1 MMKKFLKNKK
11 GEGYVDSAILILVS
25 VLMIAFA
32 VNVYPVFV
40 AKSQLDH
47 FANEIVRE
55 AEVTGQIGDS
65 VNSRINKL
73 KKELVDVDSIKWD
86 AKYISG
92 TKKIQLNDSINVT
105 LEKKMN
111 IGFFTFGSFPINVQA
126 RDSGFS
132 EVFHK

>member
-1 MMKKFLKNKK
+1 MKNKK
-11 GEGYVDSAILILVS
+11 GEGYIDAVIVILVS
-25 VLMIAFA
+25 ALMIAFA

>member
-1 MMKKFLKNKK
+1 MKNKK
-11 GEGYVDSAILILVS
+11 GEGYIDAVIVILVS
-25 VLMIAFA
+25 SLMLAFA

-92 TKKIQLNDSINVT
+92 TKKIQLNDSINVKV
-105 LEKKMN
+105 EKKMN
-111 IGFFTFGSFPINVQA
+111 IGFFTFGSFPINVHGK
-126 RDSGFS
+126 DSGFS
-132 EVFHK
+132 EVFWK

>member
-1 MMKKFLKNKK
+1 MKNKK
-11 GEGYVDSAILILVS
+11 GEGYIDAVIVILVS
-25 VLMIAFA
+25 ALMIAFA

-111 IGFFTFGSFPINVQA
+111 IGFFTFGSFPINVPGK
-126 RDSGFS
+126 DSGFS

>member
-1 MMKKFLKNKK
+1 MIKKYLENKK
-11 GEGYVDSAILILVS
+11 GGGYIDAVIVILVS
-25 VLMIAFA
+25 SLMIAFA

-73 KKELVDVDSIKWD
+73 KKELIDVDSIKWD
-86 AKYISG
+86 VKYLNG
-92 TKKIQLNDSINVT
+92 TKKIQLNDPINVT
-105 LEKKMN
+105 VEKKMN
-111 IGFFTFGSFPINVQA
+111 IGFFTFGSFPINVPGK
-126 RDSGFS
+126 DSGFS
-132 EVFHK
+132 EVFWK

>member
-1 MMKKFLKNKK
+1 MKNKK
-11 GEGYVDSAILILVS
+11 GEGYIDAVIVILVS
-25 VLMIAFA
+25 ALMIAFA

-126 RDSGFS
+126 KDSGFS

>member
-1 MMKKFLKNKK
+1 MIEKYLKNKK
-11 GEGYVDSAILILVS
+11 GGGYIDAVIVILVS
-25 VLMIAFA
+25 SLMIAFA

-40 AKSQLDH
+40 AKSQLNH

-65 VNSRINKL
+65 VNSRTDKL
-73 KKELVDVDSIKWD
+73 KKELIEVDSIKWD

-126 RDSGFS
+126 KDSGFS

>member
-32 VNVYPVFV
+32 VKVYPVFV
-40 AKSQLDH
+40 AKSQLNH

-65 VNSRINKL
+65 VNSRTDKL
-73 KKELVDVDSIKWD
+73 KKELIDVDSIKCD
-86 AKYISG
+86 AKYLNG

-105 LEKKMN
+105 VEKKMN
-111 IGFFTFGSFPINVQA
+111 IGFFSFGSFPINVQA
-126 RDSGFS
+126 KDSGFS

>member
-32 VNVYPVFV
+32 VKVYPVFV
-40 AKSQLDH
+40 AKSQLNH

-65 VNSRINKL
+65 VNSRIDKL
-73 KKELVDVDSIKWD
+73 KKELIDVDSIKWD
-86 AKYISG
+86 VKYING

-105 LEKKMN
+105 VEKKMN
-111 IGFFTFGSFPINVQA
+111 IGFFSFGSFPINVPGK
-126 RDSGFS
+126 DSGFS
-132 EVFHK
+132 EVFWK

>member
-1 MMKKFLKNKK
+1 MIKKFLKNKK

-32 VNVYPVFV
+32 VKVYPVFV
-40 AKSQLDH
+40 AKSQLNH

-65 VNSRINKL
+65 VNSRIDKL
-73 KKELVDVDSIKWD
+73 KKELIDVDSIKWD
-86 AKYISG
+86 VKYING

-105 LEKKMN
+105 VEKKMN
-111 IGFFTFGSFPINVQA
+111 IGFFSFGSFPINVPGK
-126 RDSGFS
+126 DSGFS
-132 EVFHK
+132 EVFWK